1 MKVRI
6 RLEDKIDR
14 KLQFVKILKTYLPI
28 TLLQAKNLTESL
40 IENYEISYDFIEVD
54 FPDNES
60 IEELKKDMD
69 SNDFKITVLD
79 RVIIRE
85 ARLLAL
91 TGDRRDIIG
100 FINLNIIDNRFTNL
114 LLEKVTTDDINDVIN
129 NYLR

>member
-14 KLQFVKILKTYLPI
+14 KLQFVKIIKDYLPI
-28 TLLQAKNLTESL
+28 TLREAKNLTESL
-40 IENYEISYDFIEVD
+40 MENYEISYDFAEVD
-54 FPDNES
+54 FPNIES
-60 IEELKKDMD
+60 IEELKKDME
-69 SNDFKITVLD
+69 SNGFKITIID
-79 RVIIRE
+79 RGSIRE

-91 TGDRRDIIG
+91 TGDRRDIID

-129 NYLR
+129 KFLR